1 MSTARASQQVLAIVS
16 PISAVSLLSRRK
28 IKSGPIPILRD
39 SHQSVFIVV
48 IILLFLF
55 VKFLGMVYITKVNKK
70 SII

>member
-1 MSTARASQQVLAIVS
+1 MSTAWASQQVLEIVS
-16 PISAVSLLSRRK
+16 PISALSLLSRRK
-28 IKSGPIPILRD
+28 IKSGAIPILRD

-55 VKFLGMVYITKVNKK
+55 VKFLGIVYITKVNKK